1 MHVSELWRYPIKSMK
16 GEPLEETTITSLG
29 IPGDRE
35 IVVVRSS
42 TGRVWTS
49 RSQPAFLGLRGQI
62 NGTGTPTVNGLR
74 WDSPEAQRLVDEA
87 AGEPTQLL
95 RVPGPERFDVL
106 PLLVATDGAAQ
117 YLKIDRRR
125 LRSNIVV
132 AGVEGL
138 AERAWPGRT
147 IAIGDVRIRAEK
159 LRDRCVMTTYDPDTL
174 ERDPSVLLRIV
185 KQLDGSTALDSSV
198 ITGGTIRVGDPVEI
212 VDG

>member
-1 MHVSELWRYPIKSMK
+1 MLVSELWRYPIKSMK

-125 LRSNIVV
+125 VRSKIVV
-132 AGVEGL
+132 AGVGGPTVGAL
-138 AERAWPGRT
+138 PGRT
-147 IAIGDVRIRAEK
+147 IPIGQGPIPPPK
-159 LRDRCVMTTYDPDTL
+159 LPHVLSLTPYDPPTL
-174 ERDPSVLLRIV
+174 HP
-185 KQLDGSTALDSSV
+185 
-198 ITGGTIRVGDPVEI
+198 
-212 VDG
+212 